1 MRMRLKHP
9 CLVCFV
15 GFVAISLSACA
26 NPVAETYQKGI
37 DGGGK
42 AIEKARDAQQ
52 TVDRTKI
59 NIEQQAKDAEGS
71 PKSP

>member
-1 MRMRLKHP
+1 MKVKQPYLA
-9 CLVCFV
+9 CLV
-15 GFVAISLSACA
+15 GFAAIALCACA

-37 DGGGK
+37 DGGEK
-42 AIEKARDAQQ
+42 AIDKARDVQQ
-52 TVDRTKI
+52 TTDQTKI